1 MVSDDVQPP
10 LLWRPVESYSCVRL
24 TFLWRLIRFY
34 EVFNLW
40 RPLEDHEEIEQH
52 LVNRP
57 KFQFF
62 QSRHQFKDG
71 AINRPHTLGHTPL
84 RFYSSGQTSRAIVRG
99 HGPPL
104 GRCASVVLE
113 SENSSFF
120 MEASL

>member
-1 MVSDDVQPP
+1 MRMCVLGSRRFYFLVN
-10 LLWRPVESYSCVRL
+10 VKKESYSCVRL

-40 RPLEDHEEIEQH
+40 RPLE
-52 LVNRP
+52 
-57 KFQFF
+57 
-62 QSRHQFKDG
+62 DG